1 MMNKP
6 DPDSKSVVPVSA
18 APSDEQEVPTN
29 TNNTS
34 TSGTG
39 TTAGR
44 TTAGG
49 TTSGRDSGT
58 QSSGEPRRPTLLLVN
73 SFELREPLLED

>member
-1 MMNKP
+1 MNKP

-39 TTAGR
+39 TTAG
-44 TTAGG
+44 G
-49 TTSGRDSGT
+49 TTSGGDSGT
-58 QSSGEPRRPTLLLVN
+58 QSGGEPRRPTLLVN